1 MISKGKFIIFLIK
14 LIAGV
19 LDVWFSR
26 KQFCPQVQK
35 KVHGDLN
42 HVLYTIIYEFFD
54 IILDYRFIVGLMTI
68 LVSQIS
74 VLDFLNRNHTA

>member
-1 MISKGKFIIFLIK
+1 MTVFSHFFYSEMQLFPKILISTP
-14 LIAGV
+14 
-19 LDVWFSR
+19 LDQYVFERSA
-26 KQFCPQVQK
+26 K